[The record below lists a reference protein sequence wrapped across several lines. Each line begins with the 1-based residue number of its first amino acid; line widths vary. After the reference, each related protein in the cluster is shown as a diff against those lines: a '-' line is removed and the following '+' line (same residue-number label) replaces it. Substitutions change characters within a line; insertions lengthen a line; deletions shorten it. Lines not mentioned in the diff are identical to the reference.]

1 MLEHLNATPA
11 VPSRVIVLGAGGF
24 VGGQA
29 AARLEADDIS
39 VLRLTR
45 GEVDLLVEGAAEKLA
60 GILESDDCLIM
71 TSAIAPCKNTAMLAD
86 NIAMMSAVCSALE
99 QSPLAHVVYISSDA
113 VYSDSDEPLGED
125 SVTAPDNLH
134 GIMHVA
140 RELILKSVLGSV
152 PGDAP
157 LVILRPSLLYG
168 LDDPHNGYG
177 PNSFRRLAAKG
188 EDITL
193 FGEGEERRDHVLVD
207 DLAEIIRLVVLH
219 RSRGTL
225 TVATGEVVSFKDLA
239 EMVAAQFG
247 TPVAIK
253 GSPRKGPM
261 PHNGYRPFDVS
272 ATGAAFPEF
281 HYILPS
287 EGVAR
292 VHAKMTEAG

>member
-1 MLEHLNATPA
+1 VLEHLNATPA

-45 GEVDLLVEGAAEKLA
+45 GEVDLLVEGAVEKLA

-71 TSAIAPCKNTAMLAD
+71 TSAMAPCKNTAMLAD

-99 QSPLAHVVYISSDA
+99 QVPVAHVVYISSDA

-125 SVTAPDNLH
+125 SIMAPDNLH
-134 GIMHVA
+134 GIMHVV
-140 RELILKSVLGSV
+140 RELMLKSVVSGTQL
-152 PGDAP
+152 A
-157 LVILRPSLLYG
+157 ILRPSLLYG

-177 PNSFRRLAAKG
+177 PNSFRRLAAKD
-188 EDITL
+188 ENIIL
-193 FGEGEERRDHVLVD
+193 FGEGEERRDHVFID
-207 DLAEIIRLVVLH
+207 DVAEIIRLVVLH

-239 EMVAAQFG
+239 EMVVAQFDA
-247 TPVAIK
+247 PVAIN

-272 ATGAAFPEF
+272 AAKTAFPEF
-281 HYILPS
+281 RYTLPT

-292 VHAKMTEAG
+292 VHVQMTEAG

>member
-1 MLEHLNATPA
+1 MLEHLNPTPTA
-11 VPSRVIVLGAGGF
+11 LSRVVILGTGGF

-29 AARLEADDIS
+29 AARLEAGGIP

-45 GEVDLLVEGAAEKLA
+45 GEVDLLMDGAAEKLA
-60 GILESDDCLIM
+60 GLLKPEDCLIVV
-71 TSAIAPCKNTAMLAD
+71 SAIAPCKNTAMLAD
-86 NIAMMSAVCSALE
+86 NITMMSAVCAALE
-99 QSPLAHVVYISSDA
+99 QSPVAHVIYISSDA
-113 VYSDSDEPLGED
+113 VYSDSDGPLAEG

-140 RELILKSVLGSV
+140 RELMVESVMGET
-152 PGDAP
+152 P
-157 LVILRPSLLYG
+157 LAILRPSLLYG

-207 DLAEIIRLVVLH
+207 DVAEIIRLVVLH
-219 RSRGTL
+219 KSRGAL
-225 TVATGEVVSFKDLA
+225 TVATGEVVSFKDMA
-239 EMVAAQFG
+239 EMVVAQFES
-247 TPVAIK
+247 PVAIK

-272 ATGAAFPEF
+272 AAREAFPEF
-281 HYILPS
+281 RYTLPA

-292 VHAKMTEAG
+292 VHTQMMMGA

>member
-99 QSPLAHVVYISSDA
+99 QVPVAHVVYISSDA

-125 SVTAPDNLH
+125 SIMAPDNLH
-134 GIMHVA
+134 GIMHVV
-140 RELILKSVLGSV
+140 RELMLKSVVG
-152 PGDAP
+152 GTP
-157 LVILRPSLLYG
+157 LAILRPSLLYG

-177 PNSFRRLAAKG
+177 PNSFRRLVAKG
-188 EDITL
+188 EDIIL
-193 FGEGEERRDHVLVD
+193 FGEGEERRDHVFID
-207 DLAEIIRLVVLH
+207 DVAEIIRLVVLH
-219 RSRGTL
+219 KSRGAL
-225 TVATGEVVSFKDLA
+225 TVATGEVVSFKDMA
-239 EMVAAQFG
+239 EMVVAQFDA
-247 TPVAIK
+247 PVAIK
-253 GSPRKGPM
+253 GSPRRGPM

-272 ATGAAFPEF
+272 ATREAFPEF
-281 HYILPS
+281 SYTLPA
-287 EGVAR
+287 EGIAR
-292 VHAKMTEAG
+292 VYAQMIAGA

>member
-1 MLEHLNATPA
+1 MLEHLNPTPTA
-11 VPSRVIVLGAGGF
+11 LSRVVILGTGGF

-29 AARLEADDIS
+29 AARLEAGGIP

-45 GEVDLLVEGAAEKLA
+45 GEVDLLMDGAAEKLA
-60 GILESDDCLIM
+60 GLLKPEDCLIVV
-71 TSAIAPCKNTAMLAD
+71 SAIAPCKNTAMLAD
-86 NIAMMSAVCSALE
+86 NITMMSAVCAALE
-99 QSPLAHVVYISSDA
+99 QSPVAHVIYISSDA
-113 VYSDSDEPLGED
+113 VYSDSDGPLAEG

-140 RELILKSVLGSV
+140 RELMVESVMGET
-152 PGDAP
+152 P

-177 PNSFRRLAAKG
+177 PNSFRRLAAKV

-193 FGEGEERRDHVLVD
+193 FGEGEERRDHVLID
-207 DLAEIIRLVVLH
+207 DLAEIIHLVVRH
-219 RSRGTL
+219 RSQGIL
-225 TVATGEVVSFKDLA
+225 TVATGEVVSFRDMA
-239 EMVAAQFG
+239 EMVVAQFDAS
-247 TPVAIK
+247 VAIK

-272 ATGAAFPEF
+272 ATREAFPEF
-281 HYILPS
+281 SYTLPA

-292 VHAKMTEAG
+292 VHLQMTVDA

>member
-1 MLEHLNATPA
+1 MLEHLNPTPA
-11 VPSRVIVLGAGGF
+11 APFRVVILGAGGF

-29 AARLEADDIS
+29 AARLEADGIS
-39 VLRLTR
+39 VLRLSR
-45 GEVDLLVEGAAEKLA
+45 GEVDLLMDGAAAELA
-60 GILESDDCLIM
+60 GLLKPEDCLIVV
-71 TSAIAPCKNTAMLAD
+71 SAMAPCKNAAMLAD

-99 QSPLAHVVYISSDA
+99 QSPVAHVIYISSDA
-113 VYSDSDEPLGED
+113 VYSDSDGPLGEN

-140 RELILKSVLGSV
+140 RELMLKSVVGET
-152 PGDAP
+152 P
-157 LVILRPSLLYG
+157 LAILRPSLLYG

-193 FGEGEERRDHVLVD
+193 FGEGEERRDHVLIE
-207 DLAEIIRLVVLH
+207 DLADIIRLVALH
-219 RSRGTL
+219 RSKGVL
-225 TVATGEVVSFKDLA
+225 TVATGEVVSFKDMA
-239 EMVAAQFG
+239 EMVVAQFD

-253 GSPRKGPM
+253 SSPRKGPM

-272 ATGAAFPEF
+272 ATREAFPEF
-281 HYILPS
+281 SYTLPA

-292 VHAKMTEAG
+292 VHLQMTVDA

>member
-1 MLEHLNATPA
+1 MLEHLNATPTA
-11 VPSRVIVLGAGGF
+11 PSRVVILGAGGF

-29 AARLEADDIS
+29 AARLEADGTS

-45 GEVDLLVEGAAEKLA
+45 VELDLLAQGAAEKLV
-60 GILESDDCLIM
+60 GMLEPEDCLIVV
-71 TSAIAPCKNTAMLAD
+71 SASAPCKNAAMLAD
-86 NIAMMSAVCSALE
+86 NIAMMGAVCAALE
-99 QSPLAHVVYISSDA
+99 QSPVAHVIYISSDA
-113 VYSDSDEPLGED
+113 VYSDSDGPLSED

-140 RELILKSVLGSV
+140 RELMLKSVAGET
-152 PGDAP
+152 P
-157 LVILRPSLLYG
+157 LAVMRPSLLYG

-207 DLAEIIRLVVLH
+207 DVAEIIRLVVLH
-219 RSRGTL
+219 KSRGAL
-225 TVATGEVVSFKDLA
+225 TVATGEVVSFKDMA
-239 EMVAAQFG
+239 EMVVAQFES
-247 TPVAIK
+247 PVAIK

-272 ATGAAFPEF
+272 AAHEAFPEF
-281 HYILPS
+281 SYILPA
-287 EGVAR
+287 EGIAR
-292 VHAKMTEAG
+292 VHAQMMAGT

>member
-11 VPSRVIVLGAGGF
+11 APSRVVILGAGGF

-29 AARLEADDIS
+29 AVKLEADGVP

-45 GEVDLLVEGAAEKLA
+45 GEIDLLSQGAAEKLT
-60 GILESDDCLIM
+60 GLLKPEDCLVVV
-71 TSAIAPCKNTAMLAD
+71 SASAPCKNAAMLAE
-86 NIAMMSAVCSALE
+86 NMAMMSAVCSALE
-99 QSPLAHVVYISSDA
+99 QTPVAHVIYISSDA
-113 VYSDSDEPLGED
+113 VYSDSDGPLSED

-140 RELILKSVLGSV
+140 RELMLKSVMG
-152 PGDAP
+152 GTP
-157 LVILRPSLLYG
+157 LAILRPSLLYG

-193 FGEGEERRDHVLVD
+193 FGEGEERRDHVLID
-207 DLAEIIRLVVLH
+207 DVAEIIALVTRH
-219 RSRGTL
+219 KSHGAL

-239 EMVAAQFG
+239 EMVVAQFDI
-247 TPVAIK
+247 PVAIK

-261 PHNGYRPFDVS
+261 PHEGYRPFDVS
-272 ATGAAFPEF
+272 ACREAFPEF
-281 HYILPS
+281 RYTLPA
-287 EGVAR
+287 EGVAQ
-292 VHAKMTEAG
+292 VHAEMTEAG